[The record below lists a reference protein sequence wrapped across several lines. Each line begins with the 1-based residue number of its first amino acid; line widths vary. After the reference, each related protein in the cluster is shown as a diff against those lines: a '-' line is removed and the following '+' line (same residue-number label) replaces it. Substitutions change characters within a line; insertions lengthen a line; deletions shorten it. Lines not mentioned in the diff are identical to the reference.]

1 MTSVACRAALVA
13 AFGLVMLAW
22 PSSSAAQLN
31 AEKLRRDRE
40 LTAGFSGAV
49 DGNFALRAGNVEFLE
64 LGGSFRLEHNTFRP
78 ETSTTTPPALHDT
91 AFIVGALR
99 FKDFA
104 GTPIINNGFLHLRWT
119 RLWLDRLGSELF
131 TQFQFDEFLR
141 IQKRALIG
149 AGLRFVPFDSELF
162 SFALGSGYMF
172 EFEGLDL
179 PDAAT
184 GDDQTFLHRWTS
196 YASLRFRFA
205 GGLLSL
211 SNTVYAQPALSDFGD
226 FRILDE
232 GDLMFEVTERFALGW
247 SWYLRFDS
255 EPPAADVV
263 RLDVVLQST
272 VRFRFQAG

>member
-1 MTSVACRAALVA
+1 MISSTCRAACIA
-13 AFGLVMLAW
+13 AFGLTMLAG
-22 PSSSAAQLN
+22 PRPSAAQLN
-31 AEKLRRDRE
+31 AEKLRRDSE
-40 LTAGFSGAV
+40 VSAGFSGVV

-64 LGGSFRLEHNTFRP
+64 LGGSFRLEHNTFKSQ
-78 ETSTTTPPALHDT
+78 TSTITAPALFDT
-91 AFIVGALR
+91 TFIVGALR

-119 RLWLDRLGSELF
+119 RLWLDTLGSELF

-141 IQKRALIG
+141 IKRRALIG
-149 AGLRFVPFDSELF
+149 AGARWVPFDFEAF

-196 YASLRFRFA
+196 YASLRLRLA
-205 GGLLSL
+205 DGLLGL
-211 SNTVYAQPALSDFGD
+211 SNTVYVQPALSDFAD
-226 FRILDE
+226 YRVLAE
-232 GDLMFEVTERFALGW
+232 GDLMFNVTQSLALGW

-255 EPPAADVV
+255 EPPATDVV
-263 RLDVVLQST
+263 KLDVVLQST